1 MKGSL
6 GPALLFLL
14 AGAATAVGQDSRD
27 AVALDPTHH
36 HVILENDHV
45 RIFEVL
51 AAPGDTSPMHTH
63 PPLVLVSLDKA
74 RLRIEAPDGSTSIFD
89 LSPGQVIWLE
99 NVEHSWELLAGQV
112 HLFAVE
118 AKAAPAGAPA
128 ATAPGERDAV
138 AVDPTH
144 HNVVLENDHVRV
156 FEALAA
162 TGDTSPMHTHPP
174 TAIISLGTARMRIS
188 LPDGSSS
195 ILDLHPA
202 QAIWIEDVEHSWEV
216 LSGLVH
222 AFGVEVKAAR
232 GATAGR

>member
-1 MKGSL
+1 
-6 GPALLFLL
+6 
-14 AGAATAVGQDSRD
+14 
-27 AVALDPTHH
+27 
-36 HVILENDHV
+36 
-45 RIFEVL
+45 
-51 AAPGDTSPMHTH
+51 
-63 PPLVLVSLDKA
+63 
-74 RLRIEAPDGSTSIFD
+74 
-89 LSPGQVIWLE
+89 VIWLE